1 MLATAIKIAV
11 TAVLVVAISEVA
23 KRSSLLGAVLA
34 SIPLTSVLAMV
45 WLYADTG
52 DAEKVA
58 ELATGI
64 FWLVLPSLVLF
75 IALPLLLR
83 AGWDFAPSLLAA
95 GALTVA
101 CYFLMLADPETLR
114 HRDLTGAPGDRAG
127 VSGYVLA
134 PCCTSTISATAS
146 RGGRSSKGR
155 RRAFRPATRSASSAA
170 TAPARRRF

>member
-83 AGWDFAPSLLAA
+83 AGWDFTPSLLAA
-95 GALTVA
+95 SALTVA
-101 CYFLMLADPETLR
+101 CYFLMLAIL
-114 HRDLTGAPGDRAG
+114 
-127 VSGYVLA
+127 
-134 PCCTSTISATAS
+134 
-146 RGGRSSKGR
+146 K
-155 RRAFRPATRSASSAA
+155 
-170 TAPARRRF
+170 RFGIAI

>member
-34 SIPLTSVLAMV
+34 SIPLTSVLAML

-52 DAEKVA
+52 DAGKVA
-58 ELATGI
+58 DLATGI

-83 AGWDFAPSLLAA
+83 AGWAFAPSLVIAC
-95 GALTVA
+95 ALTVA
-101 CYFLMLADPETLR
+101 AYFLMLAILN
-114 HRDLTGAPGDRAG
+114 
-127 VSGYVLA
+127 
-134 PCCTSTISATAS
+134 
-146 RGGRSSKGR
+146 
-155 RRAFRPATRSASSAA
+155 
-170 TAPARRRF
+170 RFGIAI